1 MSLCERWK
9 WYTNES
15 NYVSL
20 AIKLVKMCEISSIYL
35 KSDNPITI
43 YIQTIIKWHVNSDA
57 SNYKTNCLTF
67 DKQQEFKL

>member
-20 AIKLVKMCEISSIYL
+20 AIKLVKMCEIFSIYL
-35 KSDNPITI
+35 ESDNPITI
-43 YIQTIIKWHVNSDA
+43 YT
-57 SNYKTNCLTF
+57 
-67 DKQQEFKL
+67 